1 MTFEILSR
9 DNVDGYLA
17 YLKKAMDAEPEGMT
31 AEFFDEAGI
40 RARVTDPF
48 FQKTTSI
55 LAIKD
60 GAVVGRIEYHFY
72 GCMQDGYKMAY
83 VDWVYVLPEYR
94 HQGVAQGLFRAFE
107 EACVRFGIHQYY
119 LIRSEKPEA
128 DRFYRAFA
136 GAELSTEPL
145 LRKSIVL

>member
-1 MTFEILSR
+1 MPS
-9 DNVDGYLA
+9 
-17 YLKKAMDAEPEGMT
+17 
-31 AEFFDEAGI
+31 
-40 RARVTDPF
+40 
-48 FQKTTSI
+48 
-55 LAIKD
+55 
-60 GAVVGRIEYHFY
+60 
-72 GCMQDGYKMAY
+72 
-83 VDWVYVLPEYR
+83 W
-94 HQGVAQGLFRAFE
+94 AFE

>member
-1 MTFEILSR
+1 MTFKILSR

-55 LAIKD
+55 LAVEA
-60 GAVVGRIEYHFY
+60 GAVVGRIEFHFY
-72 GCMQDGYKMAY
+72 GCVQDGCKMAY
-83 VDWVYVLPEYR
+83 VDWVYVLPEHR
-94 HQGVAQGLFRAFE
+94 HQGIAQGLFRSFE
-107 EACVRFGIHQYY
+107 QECKAFGIDHYY
-119 LIRSEKPEA
+119 LIRSERQEA
-128 DRFYRAFA
+128 DRFYRAFSD
-136 GAELSTEPL
+136 AELSNEPL
-145 LRKSIVL
+145 LRKNLSV